1 MFWHQTI
8 LYLEGPML
16 RVCVCIYVCMCTSM
30 YIHLQTLLN
39 YSIMLFTHICSM
51 SLCLFSFVLVVLL
64 YLVVYLFGEFTDRI
78 FTVHW
83 GIFFFKWR
91 RSWRCHPVGG
101 WTSKIRLVYPLII
114 KCGKGESSMNRD
126 FCGEM
131 VWWIFQ
137 PATFNKTP
145 GHASGT
151 QQLWHSRHQKY
162 LIAGF
167 ELGDF
172 HWKMIV
178 QSTNGGFSST
188 FYSQRVAHTLYIYRV
203 YIYTTTTQC
212 LADKSIYFPLNK
224 PVIHEFPRRF
234 EVRSQKQLRWN
245 PTTMTRSLGTRTL
258 VHMPSL
264 KQTRWEVGPD
274 FSRFFENGLGPKIGW
289 SRESREYN
297 EGNIMWLK
305 Q

>member
-1 MFWHQTI
+1 
-8 LYLEGPML
+8 
-16 RVCVCIYVCMCTSM
+16 
-30 YIHLQTLLN
+30 
-39 YSIMLFTHICSM
+39 
-51 SLCLFSFVLVVLL
+51 
-64 YLVVYLFGEFTDRI
+64 
-78 FTVHW
+78 
-83 GIFFFKWR
+83 
-91 RSWRCHPVGG
+91 
-101 WTSKIRLVYPLII
+101 
-114 KCGKGESSMNRD
+114 MNRD

-188 FYSQRVAHTLYIYRV
+188 FYSQRVAHTLYIYIYRV

-234 EVRSQKQLRWN
+234 EVRSQKQLR
-245 PTTMTRSLGTRTL
+245 
-258 VHMPSL
+258 
-264 KQTRWEVGPD
+264 
-274 FSRFFENGLGPKIGW
+274 
-289 SRESREYN
+289 
-297 EGNIMWLK
+297 
-305 Q
+305 